1 MQNKPTKE
9 LSGGWRMRVSL
20 SCALFANPALLLL
33 DEPTNHLDLETVL
46 WLQNY
51 LIKKFKG
58 TLVVVSHD
66 RHFLNEVVTDVV
78 HFHRGKL
85 TTYRGDISNF
95 TAVLEENKNRQIRL
109 FEQQEAQRAHLQ
121 KYIDLHA
128 QAGENGVK
136 AAKQRKSRMKKL
148 DKLGVMAASEG

>member
-1 MQNKPTKE
+1 MSACPFVTLPAIFI
-9 LSGGWRMRVSL
+9 LSNHVSPK
-20 SCALFANPALLLL
+20 FQ
-33 DEPTNHLDLETVL
+33 DHLDLETVL

-121 KYIDLHA
+121 KC
-128 QAGENGVK
+128 
-136 AAKQRKSRMKKL
+136 KL
-148 DKLGVMAASEG
+148 CLSAILISVLFYSPSLLNTLSFLYRH

>member
-1 MQNKPTKE
+1 MSVRLFFTYPAIF
-9 LSGGWRMRVSL
+9 SL
-20 SCALFANPALLLL
+20 SNHHVGPKFQ
-33 DEPTNHLDLETVL
+33 DHLDLETVL

-121 KYIDLHA
+121 KCKFVYLTDHVLLFFLP
-128 QAGENGVK
+128 
-136 AAKQRKSRMKKL
+136 SL
-148 DKLGVMAASEG
+148 

>member
-1 MQNKPTKE
+1 MSVFFLTLPAIFL
-9 LSGGWRMRVSL
+9 LSNNVSPI
-20 SCALFANPALLLL
+20 FQ
-33 DEPTNHLDLETVL
+33 DHLDLETVL

-85 TTYRGDISNF
+85 ATYRGDISNF
-95 TAVLEENKNRQIRL
+95 TAVLEENKNRQIHL

-121 KYIDLHA
+121 KCKFMFILLIMYCCSFRHHC
-128 QAGENGVK
+128 K
-136 AAKQRKSRMKKL
+136 Y
-148 DKLGVMAASEG
+148 

>member
-1 MQNKPTKE
+1 
-9 LSGGWRMRVSL
+9 
-20 SCALFANPALLLL
+20 
-33 DEPTNHLDLETVL
+33 VL

-121 KYIDLHA
+121 KCKFIIALLFAIIVNIDEFA
-128 QAGENGVK
+128 QFIIFLY
-136 AAKQRKSRMKKL
+136 RH
-148 DKLGVMAASEG
+148 